1 MNDALRSGRTDA
13 LRIDSALVAEIL
25 RPRARDAHKGTYGT
39 VLIAAG
45 SLGMAGA
52 AVLCAR
58 GALRSGAGLV
68 RVSLDETLFAILQ
81 TSVPEATCV
90 GPALSPETLKTF
102 RAAAAGPGLG
112 ITGSARTIGS
122 DGTDIAA
129 RILAILRH
137 VPGTIVLDADAL
149 TCLASDSQLRDAV
162 RAIGDRVI
170 LSPHPGEAGRL
181 LGMSA
186 AEINRDRI
194 AAARQM
200 AEQSGAI
207 IVLKGAGTVVTAP
220 GRPFYV
226 NTTGNPGMATG
237 GSGDVLAGILA
248 GFAAQ
253 GIPPFEAALA
263 GVYIH
268 GRAGDL
274 AADALGEYG
283 LIASDIAALA
293 GRAIREIPGAAGGPA
308 GLK

>member
-1 MNDALRSGRTDA
+1 MNDALRSDRTDA
-13 LRIDSALVAEIL
+13 LRIESALVAGIL

-39 VLIAAG
+39 VLVAAG

-68 RVSLDETLFAILQ
+68 QVSLDQALFPILQ
-81 TSVPEATCV
+81 ATVPEATCI
-90 GPALSPETLKTF
+90 GPAPSPDALHAF
-102 RAAAAGPGLG
+102 RAAAVGPGLG
-112 ITGSARTIGS
+112 TTDSTSVAGG
-122 DGTDIAA
+122 GTNPPV
-129 RILAILRH
+129 RILSILRH
-137 VPGTIVLDADAL
+137 VPGTVVLDADAL
-149 TCLASDSQLRDAV
+149 TLMAEDSQIRDAV
-162 RAIGDRVI
+162 RAIGDRAI
-170 LSPHPGEAGRL
+170 LTPHPGEAGRL
-181 LGMSA
+181 LGMTP
-186 AEINRDRI
+186 AEINRDRTG
-194 AAARQM
+194 AARRL

-207 IVLKGAGTVVTAP
+207 VVLKGAGTVVTAP

-226 NTTGNPGMATG
+226 NSSGNPGMATG

-253 GIPPFEAALA
+253 GFTPFETALA

-293 GRAIREIPGAAGGPA
+293 GRAIREITNGAGQPA
-308 GLK
+308 GANT